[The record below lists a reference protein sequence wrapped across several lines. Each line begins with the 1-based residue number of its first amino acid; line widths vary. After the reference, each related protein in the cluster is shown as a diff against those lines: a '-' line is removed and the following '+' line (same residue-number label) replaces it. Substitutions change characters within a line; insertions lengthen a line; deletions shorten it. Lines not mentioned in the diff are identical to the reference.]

1 MMLYGCANCPDQAT
15 SETEMLKVTYLGSG
29 NMSKDEKTF
38 WIQLVAGLVLAIL
51 FASPAVAQKPN
62 RKKAVAPPPAPV
74 VPQISPEE
82 LKELNDAASQS
93 RENLIAASN
102 TYRESL
108 EHLLALQKQD
118 EDRAAQVVEKNR
130 KLLELGVIAQKQITE
145 SEEVL
150 TAAKTKTAETEK
162 QIESINNLVS
172 EVEAAEQLAQ
182 IPAEPQG
189 TFRSTGVLVRFVGAS
204 RWNLSDF
211 GKVDAFYR
219 LKFGKPLP
227 VSAFGQTQTHNHLGF
242 DHSNALDVAIHPDS
256 TEGQALVDFLYNQ
269 GISFIAI
276 RGAIQ
281 GSATGAHIHIGA
293 SSRRILPRQ

>member
-1 MMLYGCANCPDQAT
+1 
-15 SETEMLKVTYLGSG
+15 
-29 NMSKDEKTF
+29 
-38 WIQLVAGLVLAIL
+38 
-51 FASPAVAQKPN
+51 ASSVVAQKPN
-62 RKKAVAPPPAPV
+62 RKKTVTPPPAPAPTV
-74 VPQISPEE
+74 SPEE
-82 LKELNDAASQS
+82 LKELSDAASQS

-108 EHLLALQKQD
+108 ERLLALQKQD
-118 EDRAAQVVEKNR
+118 EERATQTIEKSR
-130 KLLELGVIAQKQITE
+130 KLLELGVIAQKQVEE
-145 SEEVL
+145 SEQVL
-150 TAAKTKTAETEK
+150 IAAKAKSAETEK
-162 QIESINNLVS
+162 QIESVNNLMA
-172 EVEAAEQLAQ
+172 EVETAEQLAKM
-182 IPAEPQG
+182 PAQGQG
-189 TFRSTGVLVRFVGAS
+189 TFRSSGSLVRFVGAS
-204 RWNLSDF
+204 RWNLNDF

-242 DHSNALDVAIHPDS
+242 DHSNALDVAVHPDS
-256 TEGQALVDFLYNQ
+256 AEGQALVDFLYNQ